1 MFLTENSKSD
11 KYYADCQL
19 VAAVNAYY
27 YLTGNVIKQD
37 SNRYKELLELG
48 GCVYG
53 SCINIKKVWK
63 ELGIWEDKKILDI
76 YDLKDCLSE
85 NCFIATSIWHIRYG
99 NHIVS
104 IVDYIEKADCIK
116 VLNFKYKT
124 TIDNWI
130 FWEDFRHFIVE
141 NPNKDNTI
149 GRTFKLL

>member
-1 MFLTENSKSD
+1 MYITENSKSD

-19 VAAVNAYY
+19 VATVNAYHH
-27 YLTGNVIKQD
+27 LTGNVIKQD
-37 SNRYKELLELG
+37 SPKYHMLAEIA

-53 SCINIKKVWK
+53 SCIDIKKVWR
-63 ELGIWEDKKILDI
+63 ELGIWEDKKLSDI
-76 YDLKDCLSE
+76 YELQDHLSE
-85 NCFIATSIWHIRYG
+85 NYFIEASIWHIRYG
-99 NHIVS
+99 SHTVS
-104 IVDYIEKADCIK
+104 IVDYIKKANCLK

-141 NPNKDNTI
+141 NPNRDGTV